1 MYYDIPR
8 IRTFADAEKYF
19 NATKPFSR
27 GRNKGKVPVGTRSR
41 GYITMEKVDDKTEP
55 LRYVLRYWDTK
66 QGDKGRTTTNAAR
79 CPTLGDVNLC
89 DYNII

>member
-27 GRNKGKVPVGTRSR
+27 GRKKGKVPVGTRSR
-41 GYITMEKVDDKTEP
+41 GYVTLDKVDDKT
-55 LRYVLRYWDTK
+55 YVLCYLD
-66 QGDKGRTTTNAAR
+66 DKYGGGRT
-79 CPTLGDVNLC
+79 LSL
-89 DYNII
+89 IHI

>member
-27 GRNKGKVPVGTRSR
+27 GRKKGKVPVGNLSL
-41 GYITMEKVDDKTEP
+41 IHID
-55 LRYVLRYWDTK
+55 
-66 QGDKGRTTTNAAR
+66 AA
-79 CPTLGDVNLC
+79 DE
-89 DYNII
+89 